1 MQLPR
6 FLQST
11 RIQNMLF
18 LKPIINLPFITS
30 KTGFME
36 TMEYFQIM
44 SAICLIAQINLKNT
58 MVSQQELSILSY

>member
-1 MQLPR
+1 
-6 FLQST
+6 
-11 RIQNMLF
+11 MLF
-18 LKPIINLPFITS
+18 FKPIINLPFITS

-44 SAICLIAQINLKNT
+44 SAICLIVQINLKNT